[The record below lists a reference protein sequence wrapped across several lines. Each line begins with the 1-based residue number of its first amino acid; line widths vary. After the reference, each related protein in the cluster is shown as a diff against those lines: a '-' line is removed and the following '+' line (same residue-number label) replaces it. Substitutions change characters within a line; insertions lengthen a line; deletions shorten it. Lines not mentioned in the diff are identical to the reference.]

1 MTEDEFYKKLTPRAK
16 QVLLLARKEAEHFN
30 HDYIG
35 PEHLLLGIVA
45 LNEGI
50 AVSALR
56 SCGVNLD
63 KLRMEV
69 ELLAGKGGATKQS
82 GALPLT
88 PALRSILLQ
97 SAEEA
102 LSMNYNFIG
111 TEHLLLALLR
121 EGTSAASRVLRN
133 MNVDTEK
140 IKRAVLRELDPDFV
154 PGEGVSDEDGE
165 KEGEEPD
172 EDPFFPGEEDPSA
185 PRRRKEGGQYDAL
198 STYGR
203 DLTKAA
209 EEGKL
214 DPVIGRT
221 NEIARVIQIL
231 CRRTKNNPVLIGEAG
246 VGKTAILEGLAQEIA
261 NGTVPEIL
269 AGKKIF
275 ALDLPLMVA
284 GTQYRGQFE
293 ERIKAVIDEVK
304 NSGNV
309 ILFIDELHTIVGAGN
324 ASGSMD
330 AANIIKPALSRG
342 ELQCV
347 GATTL
352 DEYRKGIEKDAALER
367 RFQSVMVEPPTVE
380 DAIRILEGIRPVY
393 EKHHNVRYT
402 REALVAAVKLSDRY
416 LSGRFLPDKA
426 IDIMDEAGART
437 RIANT
442 IHAPDTSAIRDEL
455 KKLSG
460 EKEKAISEQ
469 HYEEAAQIRNRERE
483 LAAKLETMEEEWKR
497 SREEQKPVVDQ
508 DDITEVV
515 ASLSGVP
522 VYQMREGETKKL
534 LRMEEE
540 LSRTVIGQ
548 KEAISTISRALRRS
562 RADLRDP
569 RHPIGSF
576 IFLGPTGVGKTLL
589 AKALA
594 EFMFGSPDAL
604 IQVNMSEY
612 MEKFNVSRLVGS
624 PPGYVGYG
632 DGGELTEKVRRHP
645 YSVILFDEIEKA
657 HPDVMQIFLQIL
669 DEGRITDSLG
679 RRIDF
684 RNSVIIMTSNI
695 GADILAKNTRLG
707 FSSGDKSANEEENS
721 QRILDM
727 VKKNFRPEFI
737 NRVDSL
743 IVFKSL
749 TRKDLLE
756 IVAQEVN
763 RLGAR
768 MKDQGIEFVCGKNV
782 LEYLIDK
789 GYQPEYGA
797 RPLRRAV
804 ERLLEDPLAE
814 SVLEGSFRGAVKV
827 TAEVDNNKIIFFPV
841 LPEELPE
848 KEKSQSENASS
859 SLPEIRTQ
867 QIPSLPPSPGKRSRK
882 KKDE

>member
-1 MTEDEFYKKLTPRAK
+1 MTEEDFYKKLTPRAR
-16 QVLLLARKEAEHFN
+16 QVLLLARKEAERFN

-50 AVSALR
+50 AVSALKA
-56 SCGVNLD
+56 CGVNLD

-69 ELLAGKGGATKQS
+69 EMLTGKGGATRQNGS
-82 GALPLT
+82 LPVT
-88 PALRSILLQ
+88 PDLHAILVH
-97 SAEEA
+97 SADEA
-102 LSMNYNFIG
+102 ASMNYNFIG
-111 TEHLLLALLR
+111 TEHFLLSLLR
-121 EGTSAASRVLRN
+121 EGKSTSSRILRN

-140 IKRAVLRELDPDFV
+140 IKRAVMRELDPDFL
-154 PGEGVSDEDGE
+154 PGEGTLDDDSDRDNPFDDNEEDSFF
-165 KEGEEPD
+165 PD
-172 EDPFFPGEEDPSA
+172 EEEMNQ
-185 PRRRKEGGQYDAL
+185 RRNSSGGQYDAL

-214 DPVIGRT
+214 DPVIGR
-221 NEIARVIQIL
+221 NSEIARVIQIL

-246 VGKTAILEGLAQEIA
+246 VGKTAILEGLAQAIV
-261 NGTVPEIL
+261 NGNVPEIL
-269 AGKKIF
+269 AGKKVF

-324 ASGSMD
+324 AGGSMD

-367 RFQSVMVEPPTVE
+367 RFQSVIVEPPSIE
-380 DAIRILEGIRPVY
+380 DAILILEGIRPVY
-393 EKHHNVRYT
+393 EKHHGVQYT
-402 REALVAAVKLSDRY
+402 RDALAGAVKLSDRY
-416 LSGRFLPDKA
+416 ISGRFLPDKA
-426 IDIMDEAGART
+426 IDIMDEAGARC

-442 IHAPDTSAIRDEL
+442 LKAPDTSSIREEL
-455 KKLSG
+455 KKLSAG
-460 EKEKAISEQ
+460 KEKAIAEQ
-469 HYEEAAQIRNRERE
+469 HYEEAASIRNRERE
-483 LAAKLETMEEEWKR
+483 LAAKLEKIDAEWKK
-497 SREEQKPVVDQ
+497 SKAEQIPVVDIE
-508 DDITEVV
+508 DITEVV

-522 VYQMREGETKKL
+522 VYQMREGETKRL

-548 KEAISTISRALRRS
+548 TEAISTISRALRRS

-569 RHPIGSF
+569 AHPIGSF

-604 IQVNMSEY
+604 IQINMSEY

-632 DGGELTEKVRRHP
+632 EGGELTEKVRRHP

-684 RNSVIIMTSNI
+684 RNSVIIMTSNL
-695 GADILAKNTRLG
+695 GAESLSKNSRLG
-707 FSSGDKSANEEENS
+707 FGLEDKNKEESDASE
-721 QRILDM
+721 RIMEL
-727 VKKNFRPEFI
+727 VKKSFRPEFI

-743 IVFKSL
+743 VVFKTLCRADLEKIIRIEIDRLVRRMKEQNMEFSC
-749 TRKDLLE
+749 TDEVIDLL
-756 IVAQEVN
+756 IN
-763 RLGAR
+763 
-768 MKDQGIEFVCGKNV
+768 
-782 LEYLIDK
+782 K
-789 GYQPEYGA
+789 GYQAEYGA

-804 ERLLEDPLAE
+804 ENLLEDPLAE
-814 SVLEGSFRGAVKV
+814 SILEGAFKGAAKV
-827 TAEVDNNKIIFFPV
+827 TAKVDNNKIIFFP
-841 LPEELPE
+841 ELPDVPG
-848 KEKSQSENASS
+848 KENRIP
-859 SLPEIRTQ
+859 LPEIKAEGTPLQ
-867 QIPSLPPSPGKRSRK
+867 PSSGKRSRK
-882 KKDE
+882 KKEE

>member
-1 MTEDEFYKKLTPRAK
+1 MTEEEFYKKLTPRAR

-69 ELLAGKGGATKQS
+69 ELLAGKGGATKQN
-82 GALPLT
+82 GNLPVT
-88 PALRSILLQ
+88 PALHGILMQ

-102 LSMNYNFIG
+102 QAMNYNFIG
-111 TEHLLLALLR
+111 SEHLLLALLR
-121 EGTSAASRVLRN
+121 EGKSAASKVLRN

-140 IKRAVLRELDPDFV
+140 IKRAVLKELDPDFV
-154 PGEGVSDEDGE
+154 PGEGAMDEDGE
-165 KEGEEPD
+165 RDGED
-172 EDPFFPGEEDPSA
+172 SEDDFFFPGEEESNA
-185 PRRRKEGGQYDAL
+185 PRRHKDGQYDAL
-198 STYGR
+198 NTYGR

-367 RFQSVMVEPPTVE
+367 RFQSVMVEPPPVE
-380 DAIRILEGIRPVY
+380 DAIKILEGIRPVY
-393 EKHHNVRYT
+393 EKHHGVQFT

-426 IDIMDEAGART
+426 IDIMDEAGARS

-442 IHAPDTSAIRDEL
+442 LKAPDTTAIRDEL

-483 LAAKLETMEEEWKR
+483 LAAKLAALEDEWKACCEKKR
-497 SREEQKPVVDQ
+497 PVVDQ

-522 VYQMREGETKKL
+522 VYQMREGETKRL

-548 KEAISTISRALRRS
+548 KDAISAISRALRRS

-569 RHPIGSF
+569 KHPIGSF

-594 EFMFGSPDAL
+594 EFMFGSPEAL

-632 DGGELTEKVRRHP
+632 EGGELTEKVRRHP

-684 RNSVIIMTSNI
+684 RNAVIIMTSNI
-695 GADILAKNTRLG
+695 GAETLAKNSRLG
-707 FSSGDKSANEEENS
+707 FASADRNAEETDSAN
-721 QRILDM
+721 RILDM
-727 VKKNFRPEFI
+727 VKKNFKPEFI

-743 IVFKSL
+743 IVFKNL
-749 TRKDLLE
+749 ARKDLEE
-756 IVAQEVN
+756 IVSLETN
-763 RLGAR
+763 RLAAR
-768 MKDQGIEFVCGKNV
+768 MKEQGMELVCTKAV
-782 LEYLIDK
+782 LDHLIDK

-804 ERLLEDPLAE
+804 EHFLEDPLAE
-814 SVLEGSFRGAVKV
+814 SILEGTFHGVVKV
-827 TAEVDNNKIIFFPV
+827 TADVENNRIIFFPV
-841 LPEELPE
+841 FPGKEENKMKNMP
-848 KEKSQSENASS
+848 
-859 SLPEIRTQ
+859 LPEIRAQ
-867 QIPSLPPSPGKRSRK
+867 QTPPPPAPGKRTRK